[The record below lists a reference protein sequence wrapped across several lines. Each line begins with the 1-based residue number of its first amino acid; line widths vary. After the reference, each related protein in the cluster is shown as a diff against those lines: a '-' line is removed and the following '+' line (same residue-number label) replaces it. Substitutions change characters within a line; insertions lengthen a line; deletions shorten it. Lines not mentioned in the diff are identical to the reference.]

1 MNSRRS
7 SAQKPKKSAGRAK
20 KPSRSAAQHSPELVI
35 ITGMSG
41 SGKASVLKAFEDLGY
56 YCVDNLPVQLIPQF
70 ADLAVQ
76 SAEIRR
82 TALVVDVREGSKLEE
97 LPRILKSVRRM
108 IPTKVVFL
116 EASDSVLMRRFSE
129 TRRPHPLG
137 TDSPVKSALKTE
149 RRHLTAIRKVSDFV
163 IDTSKF
169 NVHELR
175 AHITERFQEQSS
187 EKSILVSCVSLG
199 FRQGLPEDADVVSDV
214 RFLPNP
220 HFIPE
225 FRPLTGR
232 DQRVAK
238 YIRSFPQTREFISR
252 TVSDLLF
259 LLPHYIH
266 EGKSYLTI
274 AFGCTGGQHRS
285 VMIAED
291 VAKHLRRAG
300 YSVKVV
306 HHRDSRTV
314 PTSISASAP
323 APAEKVGGT
332 PSVWKIP
339 SRAFDSPAADARL
352 SGTLFTVVTTSF
364 LPQRCLLKGDEN
376 SHE

>member
-1 MNSRRS
+1 MKSLGS
-7 SAQKPKKSAGRAK
+7 HAQKLKQSQSGKASSHSTQP
-20 KPSRSAAQHSPELVI
+20 SPELVI

-76 SAEIRR
+76 SNEIRR

-97 LPRILKSVRRM
+97 LPKILKSVGRM

-116 EASDSVLMRRFSE
+116 EASDSVLVRRFSE

-137 TDSPVKSALKTE
+137 TDSPVAAALKAE
-149 RRHLTAIRKVSDFV
+149 RRHLGAIRKVADLV

-175 AHITERFQEQSS
+175 AHITERFKQAPS
-187 EKSILVSCVSLG
+187 EKSTLVSCVSFG
-199 FRQGLPEDADVVSDV
+199 YRQGVPEDADLVFDV

-220 HFIPE
+220 HFVPE
-225 FRPLTGR
+225 FRPLTGL
-232 DQRVAK
+232 DPRVAK
-238 YIRSFPQTREFISR
+238 YIRSFPQSREFISR
-252 TVSDLLF
+252 ISDLLVY

-285 VMIAED
+285 VMIAEE
-291 VAKHLRRAG
+291 VGERLRRAG
-300 YSVKVV
+300 YRVKTV
-306 HHRDSRTV
+306 HRDS
-314 PTSISASAP
+314 P
-323 APAEKVGGT
+323 K
-332 PSVWKIP
+332 
-339 SRAFDSPAADARL
+339 
-352 SGTLFTVVTTSF
+352 
-364 LPQRCLLKGDEN
+364 
-376 SHE
+376 